1 MSSETNNPP
10 SDDEPSEV
18 EMSEST
24 AEDSA
29 LDDLE
34 EVQPEDATRPKS
46 IFSSSASQEEQRLP
60 ADSESSEPSEPSESS
75 MLTKGIVVLVILG
88 LLAFWLRA
96 DWQNGCASEA
106 IKNRDF
112 ENAEWWIGWSEFVH
126 PGNLEAEFLKAR
138 ILRLQGD
145 FQASM
150 DQLEVAK
157 DAGLDPKRAERE
169 RTLALAYLGQVN
181 QVQDQLGDL
190 LQNPGDDAHEI
201 CEAFVMG
208 YITTRTF
215 RQAETIADAWAKDF
229 PEDAQPHYY
238 VGVIHRENGRWEAA
252 QAELERAVALDP
264 EHSAAARELGE
275 VLVIRKIPA
284 EALKY
289 FQMSQKQEDSQMLAG
304 LVGEVQC
311 LRALGRSDEARERIQ
326 AAMGIDPLDSAVA
339 FEAAQVEMDEN
350 QYDAAIVVLEPA
362 VEANPRDHNLRNAYA
377 EALGGVGRTDEAKEQ
392 FDHVDAFKNK
402 LREAKVLVEELT
414 SNPDDPDKR
423 YRIGKLHLD
432 YGDPKEGL
440 IWLYG
445 IFNYTR
451 GHLPTHKAL
460 ADYYEAN
467 KDQSPRFAEL
477 ARAHK
482 LMSEGRFMEL
492 MPQEGMPQGMMPG
505 GMPGGMPQGA
515 IPQGGIPAGQ

>member
-157 DAGLDPKRAERE
+157 DAGLDPKRA
-169 RTLALAYLGQVN
+169 
-181 QVQDQLGDL
+181 
-190 LQNPGDDAHEI
+190 
-201 CEAFVMG
+201 
-208 YITTRTF
+208 
-215 RQAETIADAWAKDF
+215 
-229 PEDAQPHYY
+229 
-238 VGVIHRENGRWEAA
+238 
-252 QAELERAVALDP
+252 
-264 EHSAAARELGE
+264 
-275 VLVIRKIPA
+275 
-284 EALKY
+284 
-289 FQMSQKQEDSQMLAG
+289 
-304 LVGEVQC
+304 
-311 LRALGRSDEARERIQ
+311 
-326 AAMGIDPLDSAVA
+326 
-339 FEAAQVEMDEN
+339 
-350 QYDAAIVVLEPA
+350 
-362 VEANPRDHNLRNAYA
+362 
-377 EALGGVGRTDEAKEQ
+377 
-392 FDHVDAFKNK
+392 
-402 LREAKVLVEELT
+402 
-414 SNPDDPDKR
+414 
-423 YRIGKLHLD
+423 
-432 YGDPKEGL
+432 
-440 IWLYG
+440 
-445 IFNYTR
+445 
-451 GHLPTHKAL
+451 
-460 ADYYEAN
+460 
-467 KDQSPRFAEL
+467 
-477 ARAHK
+477 
-482 LMSEGRFMEL
+482 
-492 MPQEGMPQGMMPG
+492 
-505 GMPGGMPQGA
+505 
-515 IPQGGIPAGQ
+515 